1 MQNYILTKRQKESK
15 KNSENVMKTGNLL
28 CRGLRETK
36 ENGMIKILGNR
47 NKGEVL
53 WLHTESEK

>member
-1 MQNYILTKRQKESK
+1 
-15 KNSENVMKTGNLL
+15 MKTGNLL

-47 NKGEVL
+47 NQGEVL

>member
-1 MQNYILTKRQKESK
+1 
-15 KNSENVMKTGNLL
+15 MKTGNFIR
-28 CRGLRETK
+28 RGLRETK

>member
-1 MQNYILTKRQKESK
+1 
-15 KNSENVMKTGNLL
+15 MKTGNLIR
-28 CRGLRETK
+28 RGLRETK

-53 WLHTESEK
+53 WVHTELEK

>member
-1 MQNYILTKRQKESK
+1 
-15 KNSENVMKTGNLL
+15 MKTGNLIR
-28 CRGLRETK
+28 RGLRETK

-53 WLHTESEK
+53 WVHTEAEK